1 MIYLLCFACTRRS
14 TCMAWMHALMDE
26 SMDALMNAHRWMHAL
41 MDAWMHQHACMH
53 PTHTHI
59 HYTYILHSGVWTLD
73 HCESPMSIVQCF
85 EHRILGNQLYP
96 MYAFRIDPHETSITK
111 WVHLFVALGPLKKK
125 LGSVVGTNYPLFHYG
140 TLRCCFETHI

>member
-1 MIYLLCFACTRRS
+1 MYVCIVRAWNVYLYCVRIYVCIYITL
-14 TCMAWMHALMDE
+14 
-26 SMDALMNAHRWMHAL
+26 
-41 MDAWMHQHACMH
+41 HQHACMH

-140 TLRCCFETHI
+140 TLRCCFETHIWRANKALFIWIRSSIFPR